1 MCALLRRHA
10 AICALALLAAAAA
23 NAQDLASFEKR
34 ITLETLDNG
43 LTVLILERPE
53 APVFSFFTHVD
64 AGSAQEVPGITG
76 LAHMMEHM
84 AFKGTPKVGTKD
96 WTAEQAALE
105 RVEGAYAAYDRARR
119 NPTGAD
125 EAEVARLEKA
135 WKEAI
140 DAANAFVEQTEFS
153 RIVDRAGGVGMNA
166 FTSSDETG
174 YFYSLPSN
182 RLELWAYLESERFLH
197 PVMREFYKERDV
209 VMEERR
215 MRTESQPTGRLIEQF
230 LTTAFTAHPYGQPTV
245 GWASDLRAFS
255 ATDAEAFF
263 RKYYVP
269 SNMVLALVGD
279 VRAAEALPLIRR
291 YFGRLPKASE
301 PEPLRTIEPQQ
312 NVERTV
318 VLHETA
324 QPFFIAG
331 YHRPSVL
338 HPDDAVFDVIQDLLS
353 SGRTS
358 RLYRALV
365 RDKKIAAGAAGFN
378 GFPGEKYP
386 NLFAFFGIPT
396 PGHTTDEIQAA
407 IAQEIER
414 LKTEDVT
421 ADELAM
427 VKERRKANLIRALG
441 NNSGLAIQL
450 ATAQTRFGDWRQL
463 FRQIDR
469 IDKVTAADVRRVATE
484 TFVPSNRTIAR
495 LESTRPAQATPAAPA
510 AKPTE
515 GGL

>member
-1 MCALLRRHA
+1 MRSLVRRHA
-10 AICALALLAAAAA
+10 AICVLALLATVPAG
-23 NAQDLASFEKR
+23 AQDLASFEKR

-53 APVFSFFTHVD
+53 APVFSFFTHVN

-96 WTAEQAALE
+96 WAAEQAALE
-105 RVEGAYAAYDRARR
+105 KVEAAYAAYDRARR

-125 EAEVARLEKA
+125 PAEVARLENA
-135 WKEAI
+135 WNDAI
-140 DAANAFVEQTEFS
+140 EAANRHVEQNEFS

-174 YFYSLPSN
+174 YFYSMPSN
-182 RLELWAYLESERFLH
+182 RLELWAWLESERFLT

-230 LTTAFTAHPYGQPTV
+230 LSTAFTAHPYGQPTV
-245 GWASDLRAFS
+245 GWSSDLHAFS

-263 RKYYVP
+263 KKYYVP

-279 VRAAEALPLIRR
+279 VRPAEALPLIRN
-291 YFGRLPKASE
+291 YFGRLPKAPE
-301 PEPLRTIEPQQ
+301 PEPLRTEEPPQK
-312 NVERTV
+312 VERTV
-318 VLHETA
+318 VLRETA

-358 RLYRALV
+358 RLYRSLV
-365 RDKKIAAGAAGFN
+365 RDKKIAAAAAGFN
-378 GFPGEKYP
+378 GFPGDKYP
-386 NLFAFFGIPT
+386 NLFAFFGVPT
-396 PGHTTDEIQAA
+396 PGHTTDEIQTA
-407 IAQEIER
+407 IDQEIER
-414 LKTEDVT
+414 LKSEDVT
-421 ADELAM
+421 GEDLAM

-450 ATAQTRFGDWRQL
+450 ATAQTRYGDWREL

-469 IDKVTAADVRRVATE
+469 IDKVTAADVRRVANA
-484 TFVPSNRTIAR
+484 TFVPTNRTIAR
-495 LESTRPAQATPAAPA
+495 LESTRPAQAAPAAPA
-510 AKPTE
+510 AKKSE

>member
-1 MCALLRRHA
+1 MLPLIRRHA
-10 AICALALLAAAAA
+10 AICVLALLAVTAAS
-23 NAQDLASFEKR
+23 AQDLASFEKR

-84 AFKGTPKVGTKD
+84 AFKGTPKVGTRD
-96 WTAEQAALE
+96 WKAEQAALE
-105 RVEGAYAAYDRARR
+105 RVETAYVAYDRARR

-140 DAANAFVEQTEFS
+140 DAANQHVEQNEFS

-174 YFYSLPSN
+174 YFYSMPSN

-230 LTTAFTAHPYGQPTV
+230 LSTAFTAHPYGQPTV

-279 VRAAEALPLIRR
+279 VRAAEALPLIRG
-291 YFGRLPKASE
+291 YFGRLPKAPE
-301 PEPLRTIEPQQ
+301 PEPLRTEEPQQ

-338 HPDDAVFDVIQDLLS
+338 HPDDAVFDVIQALLS

-396 PGHTTDEIQAA
+396 PGHTTDEIQTA
-407 IAQEIER
+407 IDQEIER

-469 IDKVTAADVRRVATE
+469 IEKVTAADVRRVATE
-484 TFVPSNRTIAR
+484 TFVPRNRTIAR
-495 LESTRPAQATPAAPA
+495 LESTRPAQAAPAAPA
-510 AKPTE
+510 AKPAE

>member
-1 MCALLRRHA
+1 MRTPILHPA
-10 AICALALLAAAAA
+10 AICLLVLLAATTAS
-23 NAQDLASFEKR
+23 AQDIAAFEKR
-34 ITLETLDNG
+34 ITVETLDNG
-43 LTVLILERPE
+43 LTVLILQRPE

-76 LAHMMEHM
+76 LAHMFEHM
-84 AFKGTPKVGTKD
+84 AFKGTPKLGSRD
-96 WTAEQAALE
+96 WAAERQALE
-105 RVEGAYAAYDRARR
+105 RVEAAYLAYDRARR
-119 NPTGAD
+119 DPTGRDA
-125 EAEVARLEKA
+125 EEVARFEKA
-135 WKEAI
+135 WKDAI
-140 DAANAFVEQTEFS
+140 EAANQFVEQNEFS

-174 YFYSLPSN
+174 YFYSMPSN
-182 RLELWAYLESERFLH
+182 RLELWAYLESERFLE

-230 LTTAFTAHPYGQPTV
+230 LATAFTAHPYGQPTV
-245 GWASDLRAFS
+245 GWSSDLRAFS

-279 VRAAEALPLIRR
+279 VRPAEALPLIRR
-291 YFGRLPKASE
+291 YFGRLPKAPE
-301 PEPLRTIEPQQ
+301 PEPLRTEEPPQR
-312 NVERTV
+312 VERTV
-318 VLHETA
+318 VLREAA
-324 QPFFIAG
+324 QPFYIAG
-331 YHRPSVL
+331 YHRPSVR
-338 HPDDAVFDVIQDLLS
+338 HPDDAIYDVIQDLLS

-365 RDKKIAAGAAGFN
+365 RDAKIAAAASGFS

-386 NLFAFFGIPT
+386 HLFAFFGVPT
-396 PGHTTDEIQAA
+396 PGHTTDEIHDA
-407 IAQEIER
+407 IEAEIAR
-414 LKTEDVT
+414 LRTEDVT

-441 NNSGLAIQL
+441 NNTGLAIQL
-450 ATAQTRFGDWRQL
+450 ATAQTRFGDWREL

-469 IDKVTAADVRRVATE
+469 IDRVTAADVKRVSNE
-484 TFVPSNRTIAR
+484 VFVPTNRTIAR
-495 LESTRPAQATPAAPA
+495 LESTRPAQAAPA
-510 AKPTE
+510 PKQSE